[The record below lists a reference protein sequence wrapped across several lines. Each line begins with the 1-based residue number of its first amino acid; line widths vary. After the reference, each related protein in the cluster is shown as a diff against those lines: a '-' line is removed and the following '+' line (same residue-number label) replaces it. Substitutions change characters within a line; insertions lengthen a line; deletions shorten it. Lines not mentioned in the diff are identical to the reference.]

1 VFRTGLRMAECRP
14 GPQDAGAS
22 GRRSLGQL
30 TRHQIGA
37 AFLEALRQAGL
48 GVRDLFEGRQE
59 PLSWFFR
66 GLAYDQSELDIL
78 ESGAVEVLHSPS
90 ALVELAVDEMALA
103 CANLGVEGVA
113 GYLAVPPA
121 PGTPSGAPP
130 DVVDPSSLLFDPE
143 VHLGW
148 LNLDVA
154 PPALWLEERESDP
167 PSDERLATRL
177 ARLAQETGEDADSV
191 EVHIEGALEAEAA
204 WAEAPAGVRPA
215 GVSVYF
221 SFELPRLA
229 DEPGERELARVLER
243 GAATAARA
251 LEAMRAVFREE

>member
-1 VFRTGLRMAECRP
+1 MA
-14 GPQDAGAS
+14 
-22 GRRSLGQL
+22 QL
-30 TRHQIGA
+30 TRHQMGA
-37 AFLEALRQAGL
+37 SLLEALRQAGL

-78 ESGAVEVLHSPS
+78 ESGAVDVLHSPS

-103 CANLGVEGVA
+103 CANLGAEGVA

-121 PGTPSGAPP
+121 AGADGPP
-130 DVVDPSSLLFDPE
+130 DAVDPAGLLLHPD
-143 VHLGW
+143 VRLGW
-148 LNLDVA
+148 MNLDVA
-154 PPALWLEERESDP
+154 PPALWLERRDSDP
-167 PSDERLATRL
+167 DSDELLASRL

-191 EVHIEGALEAEAA
+191 EVHIEGALETEGA

-221 SFELPRLA
+221 SFELPRVTE
-229 DEPGERELARVLER
+229 EPGERELARVFER
-243 GAATAARA
+243 GAATALAA
-251 LEAMRAVFREE
+251 LERMRSIFWGD

>member
-1 VFRTGLRMAECRP
+1 M
-14 GPQDAGAS
+14 
-22 GRRSLGQL
+22 GQL
-30 TRHQIGA
+30 TRHQMGA
-37 AFLEALRQAGL
+37 ALLEALRQAGL

-103 CANLGVEGVA
+103 CVNLGTEGVA

-121 PGTPSGAPP
+121 AGSPAGSPP
-130 DVVDPSSLLFDPE
+130 DPVDPATLLFQPD
-143 VHLGW
+143 VGLGW
-148 LNLDVA
+148 LNLDIA
-154 PPALWLEERESDP
+154 PPALWLEERDSDP
-167 PSDERLATRL
+167 DSDERFSSRL
-177 ARLAQETGEDADSV
+177 ARLAREAGEDADSV
-191 EVHIEGALEAEAA
+191 EVHIEGALETEAA

-221 SFELPRLA
+221 SFELPTLA
-229 DEPGERELARVLER
+229 EGPGERELARILER
-243 GAATAARA
+243 GALTAARA
-251 LEAMRAVFREE
+251 IEAMREVFREE